1 MSKLTLQERIDK
13 TDALMATSIRDQ
25 WQRKNPGA
33 SVMINREEGII
44 LVNGKEAI
52 DLNSPETRPKTK
64 EEWFEKL
71 DHALMADPSV
81 LETLRAYV
89 RELLLMESSTPQS
102 SPSDLKPIFEMIKTQ
117 DEDYIRQAVELFNSL
132 EGTNVEVRYTNR
144 TQASTSVTVEIPPAE
159 LEENVDGFVGTTDT
173 PRVWEKVHPFTV
185 AMAEEFTVNASRYPD
200 SYTVWIN
207 DYDHGAPGDRE
218 GFLARQANKL

>member
-13 TDALMATSIRDQ
+13 TDELMAKSIKMQ
-25 WQRKNPGA
+25 WKRKNPGV

-81 LETLRAYV
+81 LESLRAYV
-89 RELLLMESSTPQS
+89 RELLLMESPILQS
-102 SPSDLKPIFEMIKTQ
+102 SPADLEPIFELIKTQ
-117 DEDYIRQAVELFNSL
+117 DEDYIQQAVELFNSL

-144 TQASTSVTVEIPPAE
+144 AQASTSVTVEIPPDE
-159 LEENVDGFVGTTDT
+159 FVENVDGFVGDTDT
-173 PRVWEKVHPFTV
+173 PEVWEKVHPFTV
-185 AMAEEFTVNASRYPD
+185 AMSGEFTVNISRHPN
-200 SYTVWIN
+200 SYSFWIR

-218 GFLARQANKL
+218 GFLARQTSKL